1 MLQLAH
7 VVQTAFTL
15 SAAALSELQ
24 HQHYTVVRDFVPPA
38 VVSTLVQDVALLH
51 AQAQHPQAHS
61 MRLPLPCHAAP
72 SPLPCAPLLAH
83 AVRRPPHSPQAQPT
97 AVPVPAAFACP
108 CRGAVRTARCSGVYV
123 VHVYMQSA
131 PCSAHAVHMQC
142 ACSANAEDVHWLHA
156 QDCFTAGDQESVS
169 HSPPHS

>member
-38 VVSTLVQDVALLH
+38 VVSTLVRDVALLH

-108 CRGAVRTARCSGVYV
+108 CRGAVRTARCSSSVRG
-123 VHVYMQSA
+123 A
-131 PCSAHAVHMQC
+131 CSVQAEHIVQC
-142 ACSANAEDVHWLHA
+142 ACSAHAEGVHWLHA

-169 HSPPHS
+169 QSLPHP